1 MKELSHFAI
10 GFQMALG
17 VLGQQ
22 SASRIEMSV
31 LANAGEDIE
40 HFASV
45 GFRILDAVRRD
56 NRQAMRPRKIDKVPV
71 QLFLPA
77 NEMPLDFDENIFA
90 SERVDQNPRAIFCI
104 LGSARAPACNARR
117 LAERN

>member
-1 MKELSHFAI
+1 MTGRDRELGKFITEILERKGESLGQTRRVVDCFRQIVKELSHFAI
-10 GFQMALG
+10 DFQMALG

-31 LANAGEDIE
+31 LANTGEDIE

-56 NRQAMRPRKIDKVPV
+56 NRQAMRPRKIDKLPV
-71 QLFLPA
+71 QPFLPA
-77 NEMPLDFDENIFA
+77 NEMPLDFD
-90 SERVDQNPRAIFCI
+90 V
-104 LGSARAPACNARR
+104 
-117 LAERN
+117 